1 MTQPIVL
8 YAGFD
13 KGTDP
18 VTGLTVTVNVY
29 RITRSSGASSQIV
42 TAGSATA
49 LGDGVYLYAIG
60 SADLQTYD
68 YLAAFKTTG
77 DVDKKTV
84 WAMYPPLA
92 NAYATEL
99 ARLDA
104 AISSRNATTPLD
116 STATQAAAA
125 AALAAYDPPTKA
137 ELDAGLAGVPDAL
150 LDGEE
155 ASAGVTIRQAIA
167 ASGSASDPMLNEAS
181 GYPSNSLGGIIA
193 SINPAQVTI
202 VSPVATDGTSITLI
216 RGDDYLNADNRA
228 LTFSGD
234 SWPTLT
240 GGAVALIVD
249 INGTPTS
256 YAGTITGAG
265 ECYVELTDTQT
276 AAMTP
281 GTYSY
286 DLQAT
291 LDNVTSSVVT
301 LVQGL
306 LLVQADVR

>member
-29 RITRSSGASSQIV
+29 RITRSSGATSQIV
-42 TAGSATA
+42 TGGSATA
-49 LGDGVYLYAIG
+49 LGDGVYLYAVA

-84 WAMYPPLA
+84 WAVYPPLA

-104 AISSRNATTPLD
+104 AISSRNAVAPLD

-125 AALAAYDPPTKA
+125 AALTAYDPPTKS
-137 ELDAGLAGVPDAL
+137 ELNAGLAGVPDAL

-193 SINPAQVTI
+193 SINPAQVT
-202 VSPVATDGTSITLI
+202 VTSPVATDGTSITVV
-216 RGDDYLNADNRA
+216 RGDDYLNTDNRA
-228 LTFSGD
+228 LTFTGTN
-234 SWPTLT
+234 WPTLT

-256 YAGTITGAG
+256 YTGTITGAD

-281 GTYSY
+281 GAYSY

-291 LDNVTSSVVT
+291 LSNGSVVT
-301 LVQGL
+301 VIQGL
-306 LLVQADVR
+306 LLVTADVR